1 MSKSLVRLSRLAA
14 SLACG
19 AAVTFLAPAI
29 APFVGVVDTAI
40 AQGVGQ
46 VDQHRQVLLR
56 FGSFQAH
63 ARYGE
68 VWIPAEQVAP
78 RGWHPYPPCNW
89 VHHKE
94 LGWLYDDRTE
104 WGAIVHHYG
113 RWAHDAALGWVW
125 VPGSEY
131 SPGWVVWRT
140 SQTWVGWAPMPPEQ
154 DIKEISADAFNS
166 DKHWIFMDA
175 NKFGTRCQDGSGLA
189 PAASYPVIFQ
199 STRLVTEIRF
209 VRGIAIFVLPPP
221 LVINIVDIDIGIVP
235 PWSPCFFGAWFWN
248 WNWLVNNVVINISL
262 PAAPSLCAPSPVLV
276 KPFQQIK
283 SDPPPAPGGK
293 VPPAI
298 IVPPKLPTPPSVP
311 QNTPRQ
317 PDRQTFVPPSFQ
329 PPRIA
334 QPAPPLI
341 RPGALVPPVR
351 IADPVRPRR
360 PDPVGRQPNG
370 PPPRIVLPGASQQ
383 PKPQG
388 GPNRPAV
395 DRAALAGR
403 PQLLRGPTPLLRSAG
418 SNRPTV
424 MIKPAATRSVVQGRL
439 GLGGGAMVR

>member
-1 MSKSLVRLSRLAA
+1 MSKSPVRLSRLAA

-19 AAVTFLAPAI
+19 AAFTFLAPAI
-29 APFVGVVDTAI
+29 APVVGFNGPAL
-40 AQGVGQ
+40 AQGAGQ

-56 FGSFQAH
+56 YGAFQAH

-140 SQTWVGWAPMPPEQ
+140 SETWVGWAPMPPEQ

-175 NKFGTRCQDGSGLA
+175 KKFGTRCQDGSGLA
-189 PAASYPVIFQ
+189 QSVSYPTIFQ

-248 WNWLVNNVVINISL
+248 WNWLVNNVVININL
-262 PAAPSLCAPSPVLV
+262 PAGPAQCAPAPVLI

-293 VPPAI
+293 LPPAI
-298 IVPPKLPTPPSVP
+298 IVPPKMPTPPQPP
-311 QNTPRQ
+311 QVGPRQ
-317 PDRQTFVPPSFQ
+317 PERQTLVPPSYQ
-329 PPRIA
+329 PPPRIA
-334 QPAPPLI
+334 LPNPPAV
-341 RPGALVPPVR
+341 RPGVLVPPVR
-351 IADPVRPRR
+351 IVDPMPPRR
-360 PDPVGRQPNG
+360 PDPVGRQPNRQ
-370 PPPRIVLPGASQQ
+370 PPRIVLPGVDKQ
-383 PKPQG
+383 PRPQG
-388 GPNRPAV
+388 NPGRPSI
-395 DRAALAGR
+395 DRASLVNR
-403 PQLLRGPTPLLRSAG
+403 PQLLRGPTPAI
-418 SNRPTV
+418 RPPV
-424 MIKPAATRSVVQGRL
+424 IKTTATRQQVPNKF
-439 GLGGGAMVR
+439 GLGAGGMLR